1 MVVNIQVQQLIVLL
15 SNYSAKS
22 VLKHPVA
29 REDKKAKLIG

>member
-15 SNYSAKS
+15 SNYLAKS